1 MAKPIDN
8 DGVLKTDNSTSQ
20 VRTSVLEGAQKN
32 VWRQL
37 YELDRRVARLQ
48 RLGDLKGADPSLTQ
62 KEAEILP
69 ILLERR

>member
-1 MAKPIDN
+1 MIMTRPSDN
-8 DGVLKTDNSTSQ
+8 DGSSKKD
-20 VRTSVLEGAQKN
+20 TSVLEGARKN

-48 RLGDLKGADPSLTQ
+48 KLGDLKGANPGLTQ

-69 ILLERR
+69 MLLERR